1 MLPFNED
8 FSTISSQLDEMF
20 RKYFQCN
27 DLEQQGK
34 ILASICS
41 LGPLSYEFNL
51 DYLQSQKFID
61 SIMSCKDYLTN
72 RCLYQTYS
80 DFIENKDYHG
90 KVFSNC
96 FQYLNRYF
104 ENNWK
109 PSHLYSF
116 SSMDIVHDEDLH
128 LLYDFFNTKAPYLRK
143 TYDDLVACHNLYSS
157 YHLLNDQCLIYF
169 NLYTKSPLIFL
180 TEQPKNLAGLNDL
193 VHELGHAFDFEMNFK
208 DSSFEESFHHLFFNV
223 LGETMSIYHSQQFLE
238 FLLEDKKYKDDAI
251 FLLKNFFHDNIKLL
265 WESYVLTLPSKKSML
280 KNITHIQ
287 SLNVLETELV
297 FQKKLTKNS
306 ISFYDR
312 FVNLNMQPVYT
323 YGFLFANYLLEHP
336 EDFPKFRTLEHQDFT
351 VSTLESMAITSD
363 KLVKSLVKRTNTI
376 FNKYI

>member
-1 MLPFNED
+1 MQAQHDSGAYGHVAGIRPQQYQGFRRGGKAGYGLHR
-8 FSTISSQLDEMF
+8 QLD
-20 RKYFQCN
+20 
-27 DLEQQGK
+27 DLQGYQDT
-34 ILASICS
+34 L
-41 LGPLSYEFNL
+41 
-51 DYLQSQKFID
+51 
-61 SIMSCKDYLTN
+61 KD
-72 RCLYQTYS
+72 
-80 DFIENKDYHG
+80 G
-90 KVFSNC
+90 
-96 FQYLNRYF
+96 
-104 ENNWK
+104 
-109 PSHLYSF
+109 
-116 SSMDIVHDEDLH
+116 
-128 LLYDFFNTKAPYLRK
+128 
-143 TYDDLVACHNLYSS
+143 
-157 YHLLNDQCLIYF
+157 
-169 NLYTKSPLIFL
+169 
-180 TEQPKNLAGLNDL
+180 
-193 VHELGHAFDFEMNFK
+193 K

-336 EDFPKFRTLEHQDFT
+336 EDFPKFRTLEQQDFT

>member
-1 MLPFNED
+1 MNFD
-8 FSTISSQLDEMF
+8 HTINS
-20 RKYFQCN
+20 
-27 DLEQQGK
+27 
-34 ILASICS
+34 
-41 LGPLSYEFNL
+41 
-51 DYLQSQKFID
+51 
-61 SIMSCKDYLTN
+61 
-72 RCLYQTYS
+72 
-80 DFIENKDYHG
+80 
-90 KVFSNC
+90 
-96 FQYLNRYF
+96 
-104 ENNWK
+104 
-109 PSHLYSF
+109 
-116 SSMDIVHDEDLH
+116 
-128 LLYDFFNTKAPYLRK
+128 
-143 TYDDLVACHNLYSS
+143 
-157 YHLLNDQCLIYF
+157 
-169 NLYTKSPLIFL
+169 LYT
-180 TEQPKNLAGLNDL
+180 L

-208 DSSFEESFHHLFFNV
+208 DSSFEESFRHLFFNV

-251 FLLKNFFHDNIKLL
+251 FLLKNFFDDNIKLL

-336 EDFPKFRTLEHQDFT
+336 EDFPKFRTLEQQDFT